1 MSDVTENVVPNK
13 PEQKNEPQKVVEKKP
28 EPKPEVQAAPVTEVK
43 PVPKVVSEPKEFRYK
58 LNLYTDS
65 GTVRPIFSGA
75 VMRDVSR
82 RYGDIMRALSST
94 RFMTE
99 DEVCE
104 SVWII
109 ERKMRYPTN
118 RTRNQI
124 RTAVQE
130 LIDRQ
135 IIVTD

>member
-1 MSDVTENVVPNK
+1 MSEVTEKVITPNVESVKSEVEKSVKVEPK
-13 PEQKNEPQKVVEKKP
+13 AILVDRKLEPQSAK
-28 EPKPEVQAAPVTEVK
+28 
-43 PVPKVVSEPKEFRYK
+43 YK

-65 GTVRPIFSGA
+65 GTVKPIFSGA

-82 RYGDIMRALSST
+82 KYGDIMRSVSSN

-104 SVWII
+104 SVWTI

-118 RTRNQI
+118 RTRKQI
-124 RTAVQE
+124 QEAVQE

>member
-1 MSDVTENVVPNK
+1 MLDVTD
-13 PEQKNEPQKVVEKKP
+13 KVVTKTTDPVNVETIELVKNNSESKQQTSKT
-28 EPKPEVQAAPVTEVK
+28 EPA
-43 PVPKVVSEPKEFRYK
+43 RYK

-75 VMRDVSR
+75 VIRDVSR
-82 RYGDIMRALSST
+82 KYGDIIRAFSST

-104 SVWII
+104 SVWTI
-109 ERKMRYPTN
+109 EKKMRYPIN
-118 RTRNQI
+118 RTRKQ
-124 RTAVQE
+124 VQE
-130 LIDRQ
+130 EIQQLIDRQ